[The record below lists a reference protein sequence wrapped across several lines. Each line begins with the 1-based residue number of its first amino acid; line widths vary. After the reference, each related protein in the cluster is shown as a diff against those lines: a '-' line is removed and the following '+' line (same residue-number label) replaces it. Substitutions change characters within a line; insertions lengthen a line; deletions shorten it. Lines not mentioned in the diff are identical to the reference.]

1 MNDSVKR
8 LQALTLKQQK
18 KIKQLEHEN
27 ERLTTLARALE
38 NRVHDLE
45 ETRMAIDFATADIPV
60 GLDLIP
66 EDAKKKSAD

>member
-1 MNDSVKR
+1 MGDSVDQ

-18 KIKQLEHEN
+18 SIKALQQENQELKLLVSTLEK
-27 ERLTTLARALE
+27 RIQK
-38 NRVHDLE
+38 LE

-66 EDAKKKSAD
+66 EDINDDSDK